1 MVSCPYCGSDSPS
14 AFNFCVSC
22 ERQVQ
27 CANPDCRAVLVA
39 EKSRCLVC
47 GKPLIAAEPI
57 NGNRIVRSVTST
69 GNTYTERVEIHAT
82 DAALSQLAPVFIS
95 SGRGRH
101 APHSMTLNEKPVQPA
116 LPFEEIDATLAEILD
131 TDGDDEPVVADS
143 QMPADLAEAAERQAA
158 IADLAQTFF
167 TPKGDTLVARVRSF
181 KGNTKKEAQG
191 RLVVMYV
198 WAYQAINAQPVPA
211 RGLINHAA
219 EEIGL
224 YDPNFRKYFS
234 RTAGEFLKSAGR
246 GYQLNSAGE
255 RKVRSILRDMADSTV
270 VGYVPA

>member
-22 ERQVQ
+22 ERQIQ
-27 CANPDCRAVLVA
+27 CANPDCRAALVA

-47 GKPLIAAEPI
+47 GKPLIAGEPI

-69 GNTYTERVEIHAT
+69 GSTYTERVEIHAT

-101 APHSMTLNEKPVQPA
+101 TPHSLTLNERPIQPA

-131 TDGDDEPVVADS
+131 TDGDDGAGASEP
-143 QMPADLAEAAERQAA
+143 QMPADLADAASRQAA
-158 IADLAQTFF
+158 ISDLAQTFF
-167 TPKGDTLVARVRSF
+167 APKGDTLAARVRSF
-181 KGNTKKEAQG
+181 KGVTKKEAQG
-191 RLVVMYV
+191 RLVIMYV
-198 WAYQAINAQPVPA
+198 WAYQAIHGQPVPA
-211 RGLINHAA
+211 RGLINRAA

-246 GYQLNSAGE
+246 GFHLNSAGE
-255 RKVRSILRDMADSTV
+255 RKVRAILRDMADATV
-270 VGYVPA
+270 VGYVPV